1 MMGPVSQSATAASKY
16 YYEKDPIYE
25 KNNSRWL
32 GGGCEALGLEVGAAV
47 LKDDFNNI
55 IRGNDLTASKLF
67 RILIPRQ
74 GEQNIAPALILFFP
88 IRKAFPSWNILPEMR
103 ESRLPD
109 QPLLKTL

>member
-32 GGGCEALGLEVGAAV
+32 GGGLEAIGLEAGAAV

-55 IRGNDLTASKLF
+55 INGNDLSGGQDRSGYLF
-67 RILIPRQ
+67 RGR
-74 GEQNIAPALILFFP
+74 A
-88 IRKAFPSWNILPEMR
+88 
-103 ESRLPD
+103 SR
-109 QPLLKTL
+109 TSRRC

>member
-32 GGGCEALGLEVGAAV
+32 GGGCESLGLEVGAVV

-55 IRGNDLTASKLF
+55 IRGNDLSRRANCSGYLF
-67 RILIPRQ
+67 RGRA
-74 GEQNIAPALILFFP
+74 N
-88 IRKAFPSWNILPEMR
+88 RT
-103 ESRLPD
+103 SRRC
-109 QPLLKTL
+109 